1 MSERLH
7 EMNQAMSPAAVD
19 AGVATEYET
28 RLAGLQRLQ
37 TAERRR
43 ESVVARVKLADGAL
57 IVILAF
63 LYVGHP
69 QIGFALGL
77 GAAVV
82 GFVALLVVH
91 ERVLRSIALRERA
104 ETVL

>member
-1 MSERLH
+1 MSERLR
-7 EMNQAMSPAAVD
+7 ETNQAMSPAAQT
-19 AGVATEYET
+19 AGVASEYEK

-37 TAERRR
+37 TAARRR
-43 ESVVARVKLADGAL
+43 GLAGGRVKLGDGAL
-57 IVILAF
+57 VVVLAF

-69 QIGFALGL
+69 QRAFALAL

-91 ERVLRSIALRERA
+91 ERVLRPIALRE
-104 ETVL
+104 